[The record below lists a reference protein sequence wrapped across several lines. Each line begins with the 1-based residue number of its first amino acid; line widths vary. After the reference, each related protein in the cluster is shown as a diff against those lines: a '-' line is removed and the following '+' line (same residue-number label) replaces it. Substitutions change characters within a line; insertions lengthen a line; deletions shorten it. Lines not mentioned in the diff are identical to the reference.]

1 MPPREMCETGSQ
13 LSSYRNQARF
23 THQMAIPFTSLSH
36 LRKSELAPSNPAT
49 NPLDMLRP

>member
-1 MPPREMCETGSQ
+1 VPPREVCDTRSQ
-13 LSSYRNQARF
+13 ISSYRNQACF

-49 NPLDMLRP
+49 NPLDMPRP